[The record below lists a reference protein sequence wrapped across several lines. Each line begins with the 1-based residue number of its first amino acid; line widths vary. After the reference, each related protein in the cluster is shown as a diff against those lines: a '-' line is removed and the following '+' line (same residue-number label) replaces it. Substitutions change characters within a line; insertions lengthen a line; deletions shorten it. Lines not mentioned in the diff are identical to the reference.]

1 MGDLLARLRMPPSEA
16 ALLRQALMEELELAS
31 PDEPIA
37 ERLESWAD
45 SPESEVFSDLR
56 EGPELSRERAAE
68 IVARGAE
75 YLPDLIELECE
86 ETPSHEKWAAVWL
99 VGAIGDPSAVP
110 VLKALLVDPSSCDLA
125 TMLGSVADGAGRAL
139 AEMGPAGAEALF
151 DLLARRQAR
160 EVILESMST
169 LATRQPDLRP
179 RVASA
184 CLEVLADQA
193 APEMT
198 RYLAVKTLIDLNWRE
213 ALPVIERLLNR
224 GQLDVDMIG
233 PESIEEWRLAPA
245 GLPQHPE
252 ADCLERFTPLHRR
265 HVEAHRARLWRE
277 SRLGARSQEREL
289 QRDLAG
295 LRSNAVGPKVG
306 RNDPCPCGSG
316 RKYKK
321 CHLDTPLG
329 TELRRRA
336 AAAPWLTWGYA
347 LLPSEQLE
355 QLGEEAVAAHLD
367 ILEMSGARLHE
378 AAFQLTDDYL
388 RWAAVGAA
396 RARGEHELEWL
407 IARIAV
413 SGQSHPA
420 LDYATILAVAL
431 SPRPLGLSELCVR
444 EKLVDLAL
452 EHGGLEQVWRV
463 AAQTLFED
471 PTLGHAL
478 FHRIECSHAHNPW
491 TAIAMADSM
500 RGASSAEVVQAL
512 ERAAATVRSGLAS
525 EPCPIE
531 VVEAHLE
538 DHRELLARGRLR
550 RRQKWIW
557 GDACAASAATP
568 WWTSAGSASTSTAG
582 CAPTWKTCRTSP
594 PNGRLN
600 TDRLSRVISTA
611 AWSWPGRSPKDGR
624 RGARTPPSPSWPPG
638 CRKGCAGCC
647 PTPRSRQ
654 RCGPPRA

>member
-1 MGDLLARLRMPPSEA
+1 
-16 ALLRQALMEELELAS
+16 MEELELAS

-45 SPESEVFSDLR
+45 SPESEIFSDLR

-245 GLPQHPE
+245 GLPQHPRRTAWSASHPSTGAMSRPTGPDSGANRGWGPGHRNGSFSATSLAFAVTLSAPRSGATIPVRAE
-252 ADCLERFTPLHRR
+252 AGASTRSATWTPL
-265 HVEAHRARLWRE
+265 W
-277 SRLGARSQEREL
+277 ARSF
-289 QRDLAG
+289 
-295 LRSNAVGPKVG
+295 AVV
-306 RNDPCPCGSG
+306 R
-316 RKYKK
+316 
-321 CHLDTPLG
+321 
-329 TELRRRA
+329 
-336 AAAPWLTWGYA
+336 
-347 LLPSEQLE
+347 
-355 QLGEEAVAAHLD
+355 
-367 ILEMSGARLHE
+367 
-378 AAFQLTDDYL
+378 
-388 RWAAVGAA
+388 
-396 RARGEHELEWL
+396 
-407 IARIAV
+407 
-413 SGQSHPA
+413 
-420 LDYATILAVAL
+420 
-431 SPRPLGLSELCVR
+431 PRP
-444 EKLVDLAL
+444 
-452 EHGGLEQVWRV
+452 
-463 AAQTLFED
+463 
-471 PTLGHAL
+471 
-478 FHRIECSHAHNPW
+478 
-491 TAIAMADSM
+491 
-500 RGASSAEVVQAL
+500 RG
-512 ERAAATVRSGLAS
+512 
-525 EPCPIE
+525 
-531 VVEAHLE
+531 
-538 DHRELLARGRLR
+538 
-550 RRQKWIW
+550 
-557 GDACAASAATP
+557 
-568 WWTSAGSASTSTAG
+568 
-582 CAPTWKTCRTSP
+582 
-594 PNGRLN
+594 
-600 TDRLSRVISTA
+600 
-611 AWSWPGRSPKDGR
+611 
-624 RGARTPPSPSWPPG
+624 
-638 CRKGCAGCC
+638 
-647 PTPRSRQ
+647 
-654 RCGPPRA
+654 